1 MVRLKV
7 RKKSNLIFILI
18 GLLFIKIGITLI
30 VYDYLSNKYSDSLD
44 EKAIEEFYSDD
55 KIFYENDQNLF
66 YENEEKVEKQKEIST
81 KNVDKI
87 NYIATIKI
95 PKINL
100 ERGLVEPSSYLNN
113 IKYNIQILKNSSMPD
128 VEKTNLILAAHSG
141 TARISFFKNL
151 DKLKVDDEVFI
162 NYRNNIYTY
171 KVVRVYDVNKN
182 GKANLIY
189 NKNRN
194 NLILITCRYKTNK
207 QIIVVCELV
216 KN

>member
-1 MVRLKV
+1 MSVLKT
-7 RKKSNLIFILI
+7 RKRSKIVLFLL
-18 GLLFIKIGITLI
+18 GLLFIKLGITLI
-30 VYDYLSNKYSDSLD
+30 VYKYIQDKYSDSLV
-44 EKAIEEFYSDD
+44 EKAIEEYYSDE
-55 KIFYENDQNLF
+55 KIFYENEDEPQ
-66 YENEEKVEKQKEIST
+66 EETKKIST

-100 ERGLVEPSSYLNN
+100 EKGLVDPSSYLNN
-113 IKYNIQILKNSSMPD
+113 IKYGIQILKDSSMPD
-128 VEKTNLILAAHSG
+128 KEKTNLILASHSG
-141 TARISFFKNL
+141 TARISYFKNL
-151 DKLKVDDEVFI
+151 DKLVVGDEVII

-171 KVVRVYDVNKN
+171 KVARVYDVNKN

-189 NKNRN
+189 NKNKN

-207 QIIVVCELV
+207 QIILVCELE